1 MRKQGTGRRTAA
13 PKADFDPQ
21 SRSKGKPP
29 MSFQIT
35 GLDAAPFRRLY
46 GLSDD
51 ELQSLGVKRLIADAS
66 PGFPD
71 RIELRDVEQGEALLL
86 LNYLHQPADTPYRAS
101 HAIFVREWAETPY
114 RAVDEIPEALRI
126 RPISLRAFDA
136 SGDMVD
142 ADLISG
148 DGLKPTIERLF
159 ANPEAAYV
167 HAHYAKRGCY
177 AARIDRA

>member
-1 MRKQGTGRRTAA
+1 
-13 PKADFDPQ
+13 
-21 SRSKGKPP
+21 

-35 GLDAAPFRRLY
+35 GLDAAPFRRFY

-51 ELQSLGVKRLIADAS
+51 ELQSVGVKRFIADKK

-71 RIELRDVEQGEALLL
+71 RVELRDVEQGEALLL
-86 LNYLHQPADTPYRAS
+86 LNHLHQPADTPYRAS

-114 RAVDEIPEALRI
+114 RAVDAIPDVLRI

-142 ADLISG
+142 ADLIEG
-148 DGLKPTIERLF
+148 DLEPTIARLL
-159 ANPEAAYV
+159 ANPEAAYI

>member
-1 MRKQGTGRRTAA
+1 M
-13 PKADFDPQ
+13 P
-21 SRSKGKPP
+21 
-29 MSFQIT
+29 FQIT
-35 GLDAAPFRRLY
+35 GLDAAPFRRFY
-46 GLSDD
+46 GLSDE
-51 ELQSLGVKRLIADAS
+51 ELHSLGVKRFIADKK

-71 RIELRDVEQGEALLL
+71 RIELRDAEQGEAVLL
-86 LNYLHQPADTPYRAS
+86 LNYLHQPADTPYKAS

-114 RAVDEIPEALRI
+114 RATDEIPDVLRI

-142 ADLISG
+142 ADLVIAGG
-148 DGLKPTIERLF
+148 DLEPTVERLL
-159 ANPEAAYV
+159 ANPEAAYI